1 MPVDLYSSQRQ
12 MQFPALKLRKTVL
25 CITGAAGLVIVCV
38 FLLVFHGSSPLA
50 RDSSLEFP
58 YLSATPKSRIS
69 TGDFHDIYN
78 ETLGVCTVP
87 EEPSVMS
94 LLTS

>member
-1 MPVDLYSSQRQ
+1 MSVDWQSSQRQ

-38 FLLVFHGSSPLA
+38 FLVLYHESSPIA
-50 RDSSLEFP
+50 RGSPLKFP
-58 YLSATPKSRIS
+58 YLSATPKSKIS
-69 TGDFHDIYN
+69 PGNFQDIHN

-87 EEPSVMS
+87 
-94 LLTS
+94 